1 MGDGIWPERR
11 GRLRI
16 SGPYPALVRGA
27 GASGERFNEETFV
40 ENLSAGGL
48 YLKLEREVAEG
59 ARLFL
64 VVQLATGPG
73 DFPPPRVAIRG
84 SVARVDPRPEG
95 GYGLA
100 LVISGHRFLD
110 DLGE

>member
-1 MGDGIWPERR
+1 MADGRWPERR
-11 GRLRI
+11 GGLRI
-16 SGPYPALVRGA
+16 DGPYPALVRGA
-27 GASGERFNEETFV
+27 GTNGERFSEDTFV
-40 ENLSAGGL
+40 ENLSARGL

-59 ARLFL
+59 TRLFL

-73 DFPPPRVAIRG
+73 DLPPPRVAIRG

-95 GYGLA
+95 GCGLA

-110 DLGE
+110 ELGE